1 MEKGRAMKSKKGR
14 SERKAV
20 AADITVGANVRRLRS
35 EADITL
41 AELAAALGLSHQQ
54 LQKYETG
61 ANRISAGMLLAIARY
76 FFLPVDALFEG
87 SDGYDRTGSDLD
99 RARQKSHA
107 IIDREISPETLSMM
121 AKVLRA
127 MASK

>member
-1 MEKGRAMKSKKGR
+1 MKSKKGR

-20 AADITVGANVRRLRS
+20 AADIAVGANVRRLRT
-35 EADITL
+35 EAGVTL
-41 AELAAALGLSHQQ
+41 AELATALGLSHQQ

-61 ANRISAGMLLAIARY
+61 ANRISAGMLLAMARY
-76 FFLPVDALFEG
+76 FTLPVDALFDRGAADEG
-87 SDGYDRTGSDLD
+87 TSSDLD
-99 RARQKSHA
+99 RIRLKSHA
-107 IIDREISPETLSMM
+107 IIDREMSPETLNLM